1 MKRFF
6 SCLICTLIFA
16 GLLFT
21 SAYAADGSTVVYIT
35 PTGECYHWYS
45 CSYISS
51 CTETTLENA
60 VNRGYRACSHCHPPE
75 LTYETV
81 NPERERNIE
90 IIEQFIQSGSS
101 PVPTPSPTPRP
112 RPTLPPREVKTQ
124 TPEPVTESSDSALWA
139 LWLSFAIVALFGVVV
154 IAIVK
159 RNDSKEARKNE
170 QSSEP

>member
-16 GLLFT
+16 GVLFT

-35 PTGECYHWYS
+35 PTGECYHRYS
-45 CSYISS
+45 CSYISG

-81 NPERERNIE
+81 NPERERNME
-90 IIEQFIQSGSS
+90 IIEQFIQSGSVS
-101 PVPTPSPTPRP
+101 APTPSPTPRP
-112 RPTLPPREVKTQ
+112 RPTLPPREVKAQ
-124 TPEPVTESSDSALWA
+124 TPEPTTASTGSALWE
-139 LWLSFAIVALFGVVV
+139 LWLSLAVVV
-154 IAIVK
+154 LLGAVVVVIVK

-170 QSSEP
+170 QASEP